1 MVIDSL
7 INDNIPEG
15 DYFKRNFEWTK
26 IIAHRANIGGPNP
39 DVENNPDQIDNCID
53 QGYDVEIDLRI
64 DEGTGT
70 LWLGHD
76 TPDYK
81 VTWYWLAQRLRNL
94 WIHCKDY
101 NTLVELS
108 SHETSKDN
116 GYDIPAG
123 GCNFFWHQEDDY
135 TLTSNNIIWAYP
147 GKPDIITSP
156 YFQTED
162 KDSWKYNRQF
172 QQFNNTVLVMPEWKK
187 IDWEFLKLLRCYG
200 ICTDYP
206 EKLK

>member
-7 INDNIPEG
+7 INGKVSHDGYQFNRQV
-15 DYFKRNFEWTK
+15 KWTR
-26 IIAHRANIGGPNP
+26 IIAHRANLGGPNP
-39 DVENNPDQIDNCID
+39 EVENNPEQIDKCIEK
-53 QGYDVEIDLRI
+53 GYDVEIDLRI
-64 DEGTGT
+64 DESTKT

-116 GYDIPAG
+116 GFDIPAG
-123 GCNFFWHQEDDY
+123 GCNFFWHQEDEY

-147 GKPDIITSP
+147 GKPDNLKTS
-156 YFQTED
+156 
-162 KDSWKYNRQF
+162 KLI
-172 QQFNNTVLVMPEWKK
+172 NTVLVMPEWNK
-187 IDWEFLKLLRCYG
+187 IDWESLKLLRCYG